1 MGTITKEQKV
11 ERLKKL
17 FTVEEICVILG
28 YFESGMCS
36 TDEEFE
42 KLEMLERDNPA
53 EFERLMY
60 EEAAENGN
68 FEECIDYEAKL
79 PI

>member
-17 FTVEEICVILG
+17 FTLEEICAILG
-28 YFESGMCS
+28 HYEGIA
-36 TDEEFE
+36 TDEEIE
-42 KLEMLERDNPA
+42 KLEMLERDNPS

-60 EEAAENGN
+60 EEAADNGN

>member
-1 MGTITKEQKV
+1 
-11 ERLKKL
+11 
-17 FTVEEICVILG
+17 
-28 YFESGMCS
+28 
-36 TDEEFE
+36 
-42 KLEMLERDNPA
+42 MLERDNPS

-60 EEAAENGN
+60 EEAADNGN